1 MTDAQTTTSL
11 AEHLRPLDAG
21 AEVVAAA
28 FLGEK
33 PVLALADGA
42 VLLGEQGEQQRIVV
56 HEGGAILTAVCDG
69 KTLLTGGDDGL
80 VTAIGA
86 DGVPRGIADEKG
98 TWIDALAMR
107 GQGFAWS
114 AGRRVSARDEN
125 GEARTWEAPTTVR
138 GLAFQPKG
146 YRLAATHYNGA
157 TLWFPKVEGTPQT
170 LEWKGAHLDATFSPD
185 GRFLV
190 TSMQENAL
198 HGWRLADARNMR
210 MTGYPGKTRSMSWS
224 HDGAWLATS
233 GADGAVVWPFKDKDG
248 PMGKAPREGG
258 VRDSARHA
266 GGVPP
271 PRPGAR
277 DRLCGWAHPARPPR
291 GRRRDPRPP
300 SGRRAGHGARL
311 ERERRAADLRARV
324 GRGGPPEPAGVRAY
338 ASRLDQQRTRRAAQ
352 LNCHFQNIWYR

>member
-1 MTDAQTTTSL
+1 MTDAQATTSL

-21 AEVVAAA
+21 AEVVAAG
-28 FLGEK
+28 FLGET

-42 VLLGEQGEQQRIVV
+42 VLLGDEGAQQRIVV

-80 VTAIGA
+80 VTAMGA
-86 DGVPRGIADEKG
+86 DGVARGIADEKG

-107 GQGFAWS
+107 GQTFAWS
-114 AGRRVSARDEN
+114 ASRRVSARDEN
-125 GEARTWEAPTTVR
+125 GEVRTWEAPTTVR

-258 VRDSARHA
+258 IRDSRVTRVAFHPRA
-266 GGVPP
+266 LVLAIGYADGLILLVRLVDGAEILVR
-271 PRPGAR
+271 RPGGGAVTA
-277 DRLCGWAHPARPPR
+277 LAWNAN
-291 GRRRDPRPP
+291 
-300 SGRRAGHGARL
+300 GARL
-311 ERERRAADLRARV
+311 IFGLGSGE
-324 GRGGPPEPAGVRAY
+324 AG
-338 ASRLDQQRTRRAAQ
+338 L
-352 LNCHFQNIWYR
+352 LNLPG